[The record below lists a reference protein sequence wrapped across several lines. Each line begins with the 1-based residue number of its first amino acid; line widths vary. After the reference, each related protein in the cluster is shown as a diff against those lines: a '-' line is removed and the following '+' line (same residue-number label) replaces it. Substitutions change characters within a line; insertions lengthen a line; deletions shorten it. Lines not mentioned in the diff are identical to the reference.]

1 MFGEY
6 YYLCQLNIIFEFTR
20 VAKKVMKNLRI
31 TLVMVATLAFLFS
44 EAQIG
49 TYFSKFRP
57 AKKWSVGLQISPTHL
72 NGDADDAKLGL
83 AFGAHAKYSVS
94 QSFGLKL
101 SGNIGSLR
109 GGRLEPDFSGNK
121 SDGRFGANTVAQQDP
136 NNGNLFNLGNQASGE
151 DSYQFTN
158 NFRDLDIT
166 AVYTLGNI
174 SFLRPLRKLQL
185 FTFFGAGVIWS
196 DVSGN
201 FENED
206 DPARATAEAQQ
217 YYKDWGDR
225 FFTGIDVNGNTT
237 TNVDDVVDA
246 ETNYVG
252 RNLTIPFGVG
262 VKRNFGRWLDL
273 GVEWKTRWTRSDNLD
288 GFSFPVWRNRY
299 SDFYSTLGIQ
309 ASVKL
314 GTKGR
319 EDHYDWLNPME
330 TIYSDMEEMKVTTDK
345 LKTLVEDADGDGVGD
360 FFDKEDTDSDAKVYG
375 DGTAVDTDRDGVPD
389 HKDKEIFSR
398 VTDVDADGVAKDSD
412 GDGIPDA
419 IDEEPNTAAGKLVD
433 VRGKAVEINDG
444 GGNCCDCDNVTLP
457 SVIFSNGSS
466 RISPESY
473 AVLYAVAEKLKQC
486 PNLSISAVGYTTSKS
501 GEQLAYKRATSIID
515 HLEANYGIERDRVSV
530 DYSTES
536 GSEYSTRRIDFSSG
550 K

>member
-1 MFGEY
+1 
-6 YYLCQLNIIFEFTR
+6 
-20 VAKKVMKNLRI
+20 MKNLRI
-31 TLVMVATLAFLFS
+31 TLVMFAILAFLFS

-49 TYFSKFRP
+49 SYFSKFRP

-72 NGDADDAKLGL
+72 NGDADDAQLGL

-121 SDGRFGANTVAQQDP
+121 SDGRFGNNSVAQQDP
-136 NNGNLFNLGNQASGE
+136 NDGNVFNAGNGAPGE

-158 NFRDLDIT
+158 NFRDLDVT

-196 DVSGN
+196 DVVGN

-206 DPARATAEAQQ
+206 DPARATQEAQD
-217 YYKDWGDR
+217 YYRAWGDSY
-225 FFTGIDVNGNTT
+225 FTGIDANGNTT
-237 TNVDDVVDA
+237 SNVNDIVDA
-246 ETNYVG
+246 QTNYVG
-252 RNLTIPFGVG
+252 RNLTIPFGFG

-273 GVEWKTRWTRSDNLD
+273 GVEWKTRWTRTDALD

-299 SDFYSTLGIQ
+299 SDFYSTLGVQ
-309 ASVKL
+309 ASVKI
-314 GTKGR
+314 GSKGR
-319 EDHYDWLNPME
+319 DDHYDWLNPME
-330 TIYSDMEEMKVTTDK
+330 TIYADMEEMKVTTDQ
-345 LKTLVEDADGDGVGD
+345 LKTLIEDADGDGVGD
-360 FFDKEDTDSDAKVYG
+360 FYDLEADTDKEAKVYG
-375 DGTAVDTDRDGVPD
+375 DGTSVDTDRDGIPD
-389 HKDKEIFSR
+389 HKDKEIFSV
-398 VTDVDADGVAKDSD
+398 VTDVDENGVAKDAD

-419 IDEEPNTAAGKLVD
+419 IDEEPNTPAGKLVD
-433 VRGKAVEINDG
+433 VRGRAVDIGNA
-444 GGNCCDCDNVTLP
+444 NCCDCDNVTLP
-457 SVIFSNGSS
+457 SVIFNNGSS
-466 RISPESY
+466 RVSPESY

-486 PNLSISAVGYTTSKS
+486 PTLNISAIGYTTSKS
-501 GEQLAYKRATSIID
+501 GEQLAYKRATAIID
-515 HLEANYGIERDRVSV
+515 HLEANYGIERDRVKV
-530 DYSTES
+530 DYSNDTS
-536 GSEYSTRRIDFSSG
+536 SEYSTRRIDFTSG